1 MYKGYQKIFWGFFI
15 ATFSIIIGFIRI
27 PPPFVGWMV
36 VLSGINILNEGYK
49 TDSFELAAK
58 LSKYLIG
65 LSLLGELISIFSVTS
80 QNRFKLLDFMQ
91 IGVLILELLVVY
103 KILEGS
109 IEYLKANEIKIYP
122 TQYEGNLRT
131 YTIFFVIAAILIC
144 IGITLNNSVMVIGA
158 ILTFILRISVM
169 VMMSNLKKLDIK
181 MYDESKP
188 RV

>member
-58 LSKYLIG
+58 SSKYLIG

-122 TQYEGNLRT
+122 QYEGSLRN
-131 YTIFFVIAAILIC
+131 YTIFFVIATILIC
-144 IGITLNNSVMVIGA
+144 IGMTLNNSAMVIGG
-158 ILTFILRISVM
+158 ILAFILRISVM